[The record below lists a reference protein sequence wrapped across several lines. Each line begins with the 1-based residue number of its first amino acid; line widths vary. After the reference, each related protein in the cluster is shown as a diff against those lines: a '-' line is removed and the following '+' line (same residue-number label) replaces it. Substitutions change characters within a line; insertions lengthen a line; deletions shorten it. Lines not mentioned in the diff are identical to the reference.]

1 MMKQYLLLL
10 LTSLLLFTSSISAEQ
25 PGPVVIDSVRIGK
38 ALRGDA
44 RKIWKVFGGQAIQV
58 SLVVCGN
65 AKERIDIRADLFQT
79 GSGNIGAPIKKDIP
93 VASDLDFLR
102 REQYQIAFPLQL
114 PIVEQASDFY
124 LRCHF
129 RSASGEKWQALGS
142 VNIRIY
148 PDDILRPVQA
158 FAERNRIYLYGE
170 GSILKSFL
178 KDKDI
183 RFEDRKDSFPKAE
196 NNPGLILAEYI
207 DKDWF
212 AIPKELASNQAVVVF
227 YPPPDNL
234 PRTIVK
240 QAGKGILI
248 EVKMSLLDD
257 LATNPEAQEFFGEI
271 IDLALNH
278 LAAATN

>member
-1 MMKQYLLLL
+1 MKQHRLLL
-10 LTSLLLFTSSISAEQ
+10 LTALLLFTSYTSAEQ
-25 PGPVVIDSVRIGK
+25 IGPVVIDSVRVGK
-38 ALRGDA
+38 APKDDA
-44 RKIWKVFGGQAIQV
+44 KKIWKVIGGQTTQV
-58 SLVVCGN
+58 SLVVSGSE
-65 AKERIDIRADLFQT
+65 KERIDIQADLFQT
-79 GSGNIGAPIKKDIP
+79 ASGNIGATIKKDIP
-93 VASDLDFLR
+93 VASDLDFSR
-102 REQYQIAFPLQL
+102 REQYQIAFLLQL
-114 PIVEQASDFY
+114 PIVERASDFY

-129 RSASGEKWQALGS
+129 RSASEEKWQTLSS

-148 PDDILRPVQA
+148 PDDLLRPVQA
-158 FAERNRIYLYGE
+158 FAEKNLIYLYGE

-183 RFEDRKDSFPKAE
+183 RFEDRNDSFPKAE
-196 NNPGLILAEYI
+196 INPGLILAEYI

-212 AIPKELASNQAVVVF
+212 AIPKELPSNQTVVVF
-227 YPPPDNL
+227 YPPYDNL

-248 EVKMSLLDD
+248 EVKMSLLDE

-278 LAAATN
+278 LTAATK